1 MGMWRRT
8 TLAAGSVVQSI
19 VMRRRTTQAAGSVVQ
34 SIVMRRRT
42 TLAAGSVVQ
51 SIVMMRRTTLA
62 AGSVVQ
68 TIVLL
73 MIAVIG
79 SVVRLAKSVRIIL
92 ILPNVKNARVE
103 IDTNFTD
110 K

>member
-1 MGMWRRT
+1 M
-8 TLAAGSVVQSI
+8 
-19 VMRRRTTQAAGSVVQ
+19 
-34 SIVMRRRT
+34 RRT

-68 TIVLL
+68 SIVMRRRTTLAAGSVVQSIVMRRTTLAAGSVVQTIVLM

-79 SVVRLAKSVRIIL
+79 SVVRLVKSVRITL

-103 IDTNFTD
+103 IDTNFTE
-110 K
+110 